1 MTVSLCPPVKHVTCA
16 VSWSTKAAFFC
27 RTVKSTSVRVN
38 LKCHLWSHFGIL
50 ASYAQQFCGRPP
62 LQENRIVGGVDA
74 KDGSWPWQVDI
85 QVGPSE
91 TLTILCACR
100 KLHVWF
106 SVVYQTDLL
115 REGFACDAEVTH
127 SLSFFSSPWLPDRH
141 WWSYLWR
148 LHHLRELGP
157 VSPSLFPQVRTR
169 SSHWKIIRWIFSC
182 APIHRCSASYM
193 RLWM

>member
-1 MTVSLCPPVKHVTCA
+1 MITFRHFSLLRPTVLWPTTVTGEQDCG
-16 VSWSTKAAFFC
+16 WGG
-27 RTVKSTSVRVN
+27 RQR
-38 LKCHLWSHFGIL
+38 WIL
-50 ASYAQQFCGRPP
+50 A
-62 LQENRIVGGVDA
+62 L
-74 KDGSWPWQVDI
+74 VDI

-157 VSPSLFPQVRTR
+157 VSRSLFPQVRKI
-169 SSHWKIIRWIFSC
+169 SSHWKVIRWIFIW
-182 APIHRCSASYM
+182 APIHSLIPLFHPQFFSLIIFSSCGSVWPS
-193 RLWM
+193 LINSPSIHDTKIHKSSQNSWCNFGHWP